1 LSAVD
6 GVADYRDVARAVGVD
21 STTALRRLAELEEL
35 GLVKRV
41 EGRSKFSVDP
51 IVKVLAELYLQQR
64 GA

>member
-1 LSAVD
+1 
-6 GVADYRDVARAVGVD
+6 
-21 STTALRRLAELEEL
+21 L